1 MREIFRPLPVVG
13 RVRIAG
19 DIDAAGFG
27 NTFSL
32 ARWFAQARLKFNG

>member
-27 NTFSL
+27 NMCLFIGSL
-32 ARWFAQARLKFNG
+32 VCASQIKV